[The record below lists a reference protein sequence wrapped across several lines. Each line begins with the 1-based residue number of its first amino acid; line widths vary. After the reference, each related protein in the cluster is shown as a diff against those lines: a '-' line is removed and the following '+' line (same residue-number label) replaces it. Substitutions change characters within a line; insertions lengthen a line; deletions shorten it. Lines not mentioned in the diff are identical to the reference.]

1 MDYLIPQSVPSSLSF
16 SPVKNFVYSQ
26 PYEKLAPQK
35 YFTRNIFNTK
45 ISRSS
50 CWASAA
56 SPTLVL
62 NAGFVCLYISLV
74 LAPGGPPYVRPY
86 GAKVINDIIFV
97 DIVLLT
103 YLDKAFSRMAT
114 ESEGPTRPPPPVGLG
129 KSRGGTGRTLIY
141 VGDERVRDNGGCW
154 KQRSR
159 RKPAFSSGERDLE
172 RDVRLKRQRREKRAL
187 ASTGRLIEPGVRHC
201 LRSRQRNVCSCS

>member
-1 MDYLIPQSVPSSLSF
+1 M
-16 SPVKNFVYSQ
+16 
-26 PYEKLAPQK
+26 
-35 YFTRNIFNTK
+35 
-45 ISRSS
+45 
-50 CWASAA
+50 
-56 SPTLVL
+56 L

-86 GAKVINDIIFV
+86 GTGQRSSMTSF
-97 DIVLLT
+97 LLT
-103 YLDKAFSRMAT
+103 LCYLDKAFSRMAT
-114 ESEGPTRPPPPVGLG
+114 ESEGPTRSPPPVGLG

-159 RKPAFSSGERDLE
+159 RKPAFSSGERDLV